1 MDTKELT
8 LAEIAEIIENP
19 KACLDKS
26 LNALKIVVDAQPKV
40 ANQPFFEA
48 IKNFRDI
55 RNIAADN
62 NLLPNNEIRK
72 YDETCHMYITG

>member
-1 MDTKELT
+1 MDTKKLT
-8 LAEIAEIIENP
+8 LREIIKNP
-19 KACLDKS
+19 KACLDKT

-40 ANQPFFEA
+40 ADGAFFEA